1 MDAIG
6 PAGEAV
12 SGWIAIPRYLGR
24 YLLRLRCGHYRGW
37 AGGSVPPY
45 APCLQGHGTQAV
57 SVWKAWPS
65 W

>member
-1 MDAIG
+1 M
-6 PAGEAV
+6 

-45 APCLQGHGTQAV
+45 APCLQGHGMQAV